1 MMVHAN
7 RNNSTVWCDI
17 QGLCWAAYFHLFMIH
32 KCLEILDGLSE
43 ETRPLATG
51 DVTTDRKFV
60 GYEGARRVHPAQD
73 GVHWWFVG

>member
-17 QGLCWAAYFHLFMIH
+17 QGLCWVAYFHLFMIH

-51 DVTTDRKFV
+51 DFTTDGKFV